1 MKFQRGTRTDAEATL
16 KRLGLTLPATPTP
29 VANYVRA
36 IQTGNLLFL
45 AGHLPIEE
53 GRVVVGKLGREL
65 GADDGYQAARL
76 AALNCL
82 SSARA
87 HLGSLNGVKRV
98 VKIVGL
104 VCSTEGFTDQPRV
117 LNGCSDLLVEIF
129 GESGRHARSAIGVN
143 ELPLGAAV
151 EIEMVL
157 DVGPA
162 RSRKTQRSK
171 TRSRRRR

>member
-1 MKFQRGTRTDAEATL
+1 VDAEATL

-36 IQTGNLLFL
+36 VQAGNLLFL
-45 AGHLPIEE
+45 AGHLPSEE

-65 GADDGYQAARL
+65 SADDGYQAARL

-87 HLGSLNGVKRV
+87 HLGSLKRVKRV

-104 VCSTEGFTDQPRV
+104 VRSTDGFTDQPRV

-157 DVGPA
+157 EVGPA
-162 RSRKTQRSK
+162 RPRKTRRA
-171 TRSRRRR
+171 TRSHRRR

>member
-1 MKFQRGTRTDAEATL
+1 MDAEATL

-36 IQTGNLLFL
+36 VQTGNLLFL
-45 AGHLPIEE
+45 AGHLPSEE

-65 GADDGYQAARL
+65 SADDGYQAARL

-87 HLGSLNGVKRV
+87 HLGSLKGVKRV

-104 VCSTEGFTDQPRV
+104 VRSTDGFTDQPRV

-129 GESGRHARSAIGVN
+129 GEAGRHARSAIGVN

-157 DVGPA
+157 EVGPA
-162 RSRKTQRSK
+162 RSRTRRRA
-171 TRSRRRR
+171 TRSHRRR